1 MKAKIYKPAKTA
13 MQSGRAKYNKW
24 VLKFLDQRNQLK
36 DTMMGWNG
44 GSSTVSQ
51 IELKF
56 SSKEDAI
63 NYAKKN
69 NIDYEVLETSERK
82 VINKSYADNFKQAPV
97 AQLDRATAF

>member
-1 MKAKIYKPAKTA
+1 MKVKIFKPTKTA

-24 VLKFLDQRNQLK
+24 VLKFLDKKNQLK

-44 GSSTVSQ
+44 GSNTITQ

-69 NIDYEVLETSERK
+69 NIDYEILETSERR
-82 VINKSYADNFKQAPV
+82 VITKSYADNFK
-97 AQLDRATAF
+97 

>member
-1 MKAKIYKPAKTA
+1 MKAKIYKPNKTA

-24 VLKFLDQRNQLK
+24 VLKFLDQKNQLK

-56 SSKEDAI
+56 STKEEAV

-82 VINKSYADNFKQAPV
+82 VINKSYADNFK
-97 AQLDRATAF
+97 

>member
-24 VLKFLDQRNQLK
+24 VLKFLDQKNQLK

-56 SSKEDAI
+56 SSKEEAVS
-63 NYAKKN
+63 YAKRN
-69 NIDYEVLETSERK
+69 SIDYEILETSERK
-82 VINKSYADNFKQAPV
+82 VINKSYADNFK
-97 AQLDRATAF
+97 

>member
-1 MKAKIYKPAKTA
+1 MKAKIYKPSKTA
-13 MQSGRAKYNKW
+13 MQSGRSKYNKW
-24 VLKFLDQRNQLK
+24 VLKFSDKKNQLK

-56 SSKEDAI
+56 SSKEEAV

-69 NIDYEVLETSERK
+69 RIDYEVLETSERK
-82 VINKSYADNFKQAPV
+82 VINKSYADNFK
-97 AQLDRATAF
+97 

>member
-1 MKAKIYKPAKTA
+1 MKAKIYKPTKTA

-24 VLKFLDQRNQLK
+24 VLKFLDQKNQLK

-56 SSKEDAI
+56 SSKEEAVS
-63 NYAKKN
+63 YAKKN

-82 VINKSYADNFKQAPV
+82 VINKSYADNFK
-97 AQLDRATAF
+97 

>member
-1 MKAKIYKPAKTA
+1 MKAKIFKPAKTA

-24 VLKFLDQRNQLK
+24 VLKFSDKKNQLK

-44 GSSTVSQ
+44 GGSTVSQ

-56 SSKEDAI
+56 SSKEEAV

-69 NIDYEVLETSERK
+69 SIDYEVLETSERK
-82 VINKSYADNFKQAPV
+82 VINKSYADNFK
-97 AQLDRATAF
+97 